1 MKTERR
7 GGVKQIR
14 SRPLPGKHLPIPSR
28 KASRIAGHEKLI
40 CLALSNCLHIVEC
53 LHASRARQLHDV
65 LIVPHCHFVSMG
77 SHWRVCFHEAKV
89 KNNWPPAALPEIPD
103 EKEETGTCAPH
114 RETGIRVGLYSA
126 KLTILPREEM
136 GPPADDG
143 CDAGKRNFTKVHV
156 DPQLLG
162 NSQTCSKAFN
172 EVIELS
178 VGVSSPLASNTHTSS
193 CLSTR

>member
-1 MKTERR
+1 MYTWRLLDLRRSTLNSHMKTERR

-77 SHWRVCFHEAKV
+77 SRWRVCFHEARY
-89 KNNWPPAALPEIPD
+89 AL
-103 EKEETGTCAPH
+103 
-114 RETGIRVGLYSA
+114 
-126 KLTILPREEM
+126 
-136 GPPADDG
+136 
-143 CDAGKRNFTKVHV
+143 
-156 DPQLLG
+156 
-162 NSQTCSKAFN
+162 
-172 EVIELS
+172 
-178 VGVSSPLASNTHTSS
+178 VSSSHHNYINPWWPVSVLICHERP
-193 CLSTR
+193 CD